1 MTNKA
6 NTIAV
11 PCKQDIGKC
20 LLKPDRAAVP
30 VLRDIGRDV
39 GRSYFMIS
47 VDAEDRR
54 LEAVEHR
61 FHRYVTLIKAEVGS
75 YIAEDHGG
83 IGSRQIEPL
92 AEPHDLECRTVSV
105 PSKVNHL
112 DRNLSATIISAYL
125 PEILDTQKT

>member
-61 FHRYVTLIKAEVGS
+61 FHRCVTLVKAEIS
-75 YIAEDHGG
+75 SNIAEDHDG
-83 IGSRQIEPL
+83 IVSR
-92 AEPHDLECRTVSV
+92 
-105 PSKVNHL
+105 
-112 DRNLSATIISAYL
+112 
-125 PEILDTQKT
+125 